1 MAANLRNKSDFT
13 QTLAVHA
20 ALRQALRG
28 SLFKRDPKVLGA
40 AQKLVKILE
49 GERSTYGRQLRMI
62 QLMQKGATI
71 EQMGRQL
78 RCSRRT
84 LFRYLNHLESAGIDI
99 TLTGSEYTVSK
110 DLLKLLRS

>member
-13 QTLAVHA
+13 ETVAVHA
-20 ALRQALRG
+20 ALRQALKSRM
-28 SLFKRDPKVLGA
+28 FKGDPKVQSA
-40 AQKLVKILE
+40 AQKLVKSLE
-49 GERSTYGRQLRMI
+49 SERSIYGRQLKMI

-71 EQMGRQL
+71 EKMGRQL

-99 TLTGSEYTVSK
+99 TLEGREYKVAPN
-110 DLLKLLRS
+110 LLKLLRL